1 MPLIFRI
8 PGDEMD
14 QVKKLDVIDLI
25 ISILK
30 EHEETLESI
39 ATKIENLVILKQS
52 KMEKKSD

>member
-1 MPLIFRI
+1 
-8 PGDEMD
+8 MD

-39 ATKIENLVILKQS
+39 ATKVENLVVLKQS
-52 KMEKKSD
+52 KMEGKPDWS